1 MRSIVL
7 AVALLLPGTAFAG
20 RWKDRRAA
28 REAAAQ
34 QAGDATPAPVDGSLW
49 DYIEG
54 GDGTPGAES
63 PVAPTEE
70 LATERNLE
78 ASFMTHEAL
87 RAGPIDAYYAD
98 PLATLSPDPLHL
110 SSVDPREFDIPVVIN
125 DDVVKWMRY
134 FTGPGRKYYARWL
147 ERSTRFRP
155 MMYEKLEAAGLPRD
169 LVYLSMI
176 ESGYSTGATSTAAAV
191 GLWQF
196 IPPTGREWKLRI
208 DGSIDERRDP
218 EMATD
223 AAIGFLGYL
232 NRRYDSWHLA
242 WAAYNGGPGRVD
254 RAVARHGTKDFWSL
268 VDAGAF
274 PDETDNYVPKLIAAA
289 IIGHHPERYGFTD
302 IAYQPRLD
310 YDSVVVEP
318 GVGVDVLAECAGI
331 SVAEFTELNPHIRR
345 SYLPPDGRSV
355 KVRVPR
361 ERGGAFLA
369 AVASIPPEER
379 ITFVTHKVKKGETLG
394 TIASRYGVSTADLQK
409 ANRITNANRISVG
422 AVLTIPKAMRG
433 GGGSR
438 SASSA
443 GDAIADAGDA
453 TETRSPAPEKVTAKV
468 EKPAPPRALTNTA
481 APAPSKQAKSITHTV
496 RKGEGLSTIAEKYG
510 VKQSDLMRWNNLS
523 NANRIQAGQKLRVV
537 TSSSAWAT
545 HTVRKGDTLSE
556 IAARYGCS
564 VADIKSWNS
573 LGGSTIQPGQSL
585 RIKK

>member
-1 MRSIVL
+1 MRSILL
-7 AVALLLPGTAFAG
+7 AVALLLPSTAFAG

-34 QAGDATPAPVDGSLW
+34 PSAEAPPAPVEGSLW
-49 DYIEG
+49 DYI
-54 GDGTPGAES
+54 DGAEGTAGAEQ

-78 ASFMTHEAL
+78 ASFIAHEAL

-147 ERSTRFRP
+147 ERSSRFRP

-176 ESGYSTGATSTAAAV
+176 ESGYNTGATSTAAAV

-208 DGSIDERRDP
+208 DGTIDERRDP
-218 EMATD
+218 EMSTD
-223 AAIGFLGYL
+223 AAIAFLGYL
-232 NRRYDSWHLA
+232 NRRFDSWHLA

-254 RAVARHGTKDFWSL
+254 RAVSRHGTKDFWSL

-274 PDETDNYVPKLIAAA
+274 PEETDNYVPKLIAAA

-310 YDSVVVEP
+310 YDAVEVAP
-318 GVGVDVLAECAGI
+318 GVGVDVLARCAGI

-345 SYLPPDGRSV
+345 GYLPPDGKPV

-361 ERGGAFLA
+361 ERGGTFLA

-394 TIASRYGVSTADLQK
+394 TIAARYGVSTAELQK
-409 ANRITNANRISVG
+409 ANRISNANRISVG

-433 GGGSR
+433 G
-438 SASSA
+438 SAPSSVSA
-443 GDAIADAGDA
+443 GDAIADAGPA
-453 TETRSPAPEKVTAKV
+453 ESRAPEKLAAKV
-468 EKPAPPRALTNTA
+468 EKPAPPRALTSTA
-481 APAPSKQAKSITHTV
+481 APAPAKQAKSITHTV
-496 RKGEGLSTIAEKYG
+496 QKGEGLSTIAEKYG

-537 TSSSAWAT
+537 TSSAAWTT

-564 VADIKSWNS
+564 VADIKAWNS